1 MDYNMEPPSEDYEN
15 KGDNVFFNIVWMF
28 FELITIFKDFYD
40 MTVKSTFNTLTN
52 GYFSTRV
59 TAIYKGIG
67 DEHTYSSLIDFEQ
80 DQYFHVPYKFMI
92 YADVPENGG
101 QNNKYIIRNDG
112 EEISHSL
119 INENHNVSK
128 ASILVLRALIP
139 NSNEKYD
146 INLKLPD
153 NYMIVGNVFTNYFI
167 AWYLLKH
174 YSLSYDYTELLHTKL
189 EYMNSTYKVETVSAP
204 YEIKINEKDVE
215 IYEVDTESEV
225 STDVYSDS
233 YEDSENGNVTSDHES
248 DESDD
253 KEEVVITKESS
264 SSPTF
269 TFEKKIETNEELDKL
284 DSKEASSTKVYR
296 TSTRK
301 EDNGEKE
308 MDKPEGKV
316 SFDVS
321 VDKIDKKPK
330 RGRKKNPIGQETCT
344 CGICGVEYH
353 ITELNEYL
361 LCGHCT

>member
-1 MDYNMEPPSEDYEN
+1 MDYNTEPPSEDN
-15 KGDNVFFNIVWMF
+15 VNTGDNIFINIVWMF

-40 MTVKSTFNTLTN
+40 ISVKPTFHTLTN
-52 GYFSTRV
+52 GYFSSRV
-59 TAIYKGIG
+59 TAIYKGIW
-67 DEHTYSSLIDFEQ
+67 DVHTYSSLIEFEH
-80 DQYFHVPYKFMI
+80 DQYFHEPYKFMI
-92 YADVPENGG
+92 YTDVPENGG
-101 QNNKYIIRNDG
+101 QNKKYIIRNDG
-112 EEISHSL
+112 EEITHSL
-119 INENHNVSK
+119 IHEEHKLSK
-128 ASILVLRALIP
+128 ASILVLRAYIP

-146 INLKLPD
+146 INLKLPE
-153 NYMIVGNVFTNYFI
+153 NYMIVGNVFNHYFI
-167 AWYLLKH
+167 AWYILKH
-174 YSLSYDYTELLHTKL
+174 YSLPYDDSELLHTEL
-189 EYMNSTYKVETVSAP
+189 EYMNSSYKVETVSAP
-204 YEIKINEKDVE
+204 YEIRINEKDVE

-253 KEEVVITKESS
+253 KEEVVTTKES

-284 DSKEASSTKVYR
+284 DSKEESSTKDYR
-296 TSTRK
+296 NRTRK

-308 MDKPEGKV
+308 MEKPEGKV
-316 SFDVS
+316 SFEVS

-330 RGRKKNPIGQETCT
+330 RGRKKNPIGQESCT
-344 CGICGVEYH
+344 CGICGEEYH